1 MKNFIANINNT
12 YGIYINFQKSPK
24 YRSLIIKDNYNIYP
38 KVASI
43 ELTNKCN
50 IKCLHC
56 YGDFNSSLNNFIS
69 LNDAKKILYELKNL
83 GVNIIELTGGEI
95 TTYPFLKKIITYAL
109 ELEFKQIG
117 LLTNG
122 IYISEEIMNT
132 IILNKSKI
140 FIQIDLHSL
149 NDEYL
154 KWFTKTSNS
163 LNEIK
168 NNIYILAKN
177 KVNMRVATIVTP
189 KNLDEIEEIADWVYN
204 LGIKSFGISP
214 VIELGRAKNMNK
226 NLYLNDNEY
235 IQLDIL
241 LDKINKKYPKF
252 LSLIEFGQL
261 KNSNCGCI
269 SSHVVISAT
278 GEIKMCTMD
287 NMKYFNSNLGNAIK
301 QNIKNIY
308 DINSKYIN
316 DIFNLES
323 PKLNSEECKECKY
336 RYFCN
341 GCLLRGFIKAKEL
354 KNNCK
359 WYKNK
364 VSQIIKEQLRIE
376 EFQR

>member
-1 MKNFIANINNT
+1 M
-12 YGIYINFQKSPK
+12 
-24 YRSLIIKDNYNIYP
+24 
-38 KVASI
+38 

-95 TTYPFLKKIITYAL
+95 TTYPYLKEIITYAL
-109 ELEFKQIG
+109 KLEFEQIG

-163 LNEIK
+163 LNKIK

-316 DIFNLES
+316 DIFKLES